1 MSYNKKKLI
10 NDPVYGFI
18 SIPFDELFDL
28 IEHPY
33 FQRLRRI
40 QQLGLTSYVYPG
52 AVHSRFHHALGAMHL
67 MQLALQVL
75 IAKGHEIS
83 QDEIR
88 AAMQAILLH
97 DIGHGP
103 FSHTLE
109 HSIIDGIGHEELT
122 VAFMEKLKQQH
133 PTLQLAIDIF
143 TDQHPKHFL
152 HQLVS
157 SQLDV
162 DRLDYLSRDSFFTG
176 VSEGVV
182 GYNRILKMFNVKEN
196 ELLIEEKGIYS
207 IEKFLVSR
215 RLMYWQVY
223 LHKTVLAAEQVLIK
237 ILKRANEL
245 SSQGVNLYATPAL
258 EFFLQNKFNKE
269 DVKDHPTLLDQF
281 AQLDDHDIMA
291 SIKVWVNHEDKILSY
306 LSKSLIHRK
315 LFKVKIQNKPFHEE
329 DYEELVNKTKQH
341 FGVTDKK
348 LEYLIFKGSTMNRAY
363 SQSEDQI
370 KMLMKSGEVMKL
382 SYAVD
387 ELNISV
393 LSEPQVKYYL
403 CFPNEIVDN
412 K

>member
-18 SIPFDELFDL
+18 SIPFDEIFDI
-28 IEHPY
+28 IEHPF

-52 AVHSRFHHALGAMHL
+52 AVHTRFHHALGAMHL

-75 IAKGHEIS
+75 ISKGHEITR
-83 QDEIR
+83 DEIR
-88 AAMQAILLH
+88 AALQAILLH

-109 HSIIDGIGHEELT
+109 HSIIDGIGHEEIT
-122 VAFMEKLKQQH
+122 VAFMERLKLEF
-133 PTLQLAIDIF
+133 PSLQLAIDIF
-143 TDQHPKHFL
+143 TDKHPKHFL

-182 GYNRILKMFNVKEN
+182 GYNRILKMFNVLNN

-237 ILKRANEL
+237 ILKRAKEL
-245 SSQGVNLYATPAL
+245 SEQGEALFATPAL
-258 EFFLQNKFNKE
+258 DFFLQNKFTKN
-269 DVKDHPTLLDQF
+269 DVQENSILLEQF
-281 AQLDDHDIMA
+281 AQLDDHDIMT
-291 SIKVWVNHEDKILSY
+291 SIKVWVNHKDRILAY
-306 LSKSLIHRK
+306 LAKSLIHRK
-315 LFKVKIQNKPFHEE
+315 LFKVNIQNKPFHKE
-329 DYEELVNKTKQH
+329 DYLILKEKTKKLFQIS
-341 FGVTDKK
+341 DKD
-348 LEYLIFKGSTMNRAY
+348 LDYLIFKGSTTNSAY
-363 SQSEDQI
+363 SQSNDQI